1 MESSWAFGTHKLMQN
16 LGYWKIENY
25 NPQSLTRLCPECTLS
40 STSNSQ
46 ELKQLQKLFIQN
58 LNLDTTSWEL
68 RKNIKEA
75 YHQQEKSS
83 ITLLTS

>member
-1 MESSWAFGTHKLMQN
+1 MQN

-75 YHQQEKSS
+75 YHQ
-83 ITLLTS
+83 

>member
-1 MESSWAFGTHKLMQN
+1 MQN
-16 LGYWKIENY
+16 LGYLKIEND
-25 NPQSLTRLCPECTLS
+25 NPQNLPHLWPEYTLS

-75 YHQQEKSS
+75 YHQY
-83 ITLLTS
+83 